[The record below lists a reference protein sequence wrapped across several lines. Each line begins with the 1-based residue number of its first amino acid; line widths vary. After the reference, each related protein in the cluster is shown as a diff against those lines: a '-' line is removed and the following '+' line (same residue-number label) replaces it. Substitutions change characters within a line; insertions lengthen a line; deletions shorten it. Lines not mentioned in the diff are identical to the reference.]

1 MNTPTKT
8 IAIIGCGPRGI
19 SALENLILALS
30 NTDFKTLPKIMI
42 FEKSSQLGC
51 GSIYNLNQPDTNW
64 LNISERALTID
75 KRLSVKIKN
84 TDIKGFMSYHDWT
97 GKSQDAIFNN
107 KHEVFPKRSDVGKYL
122 KARYDSIAQDLQK
135 LDLLTVYNSEVI
147 EVKNNNPCFT
157 ITVANGSNYNA
168 DEVVL
173 TIGHQET
180 ESSQQLKDW
189 TNYAKKN
196 NTVNLFLKSYPIK
209 NLLTTDYKNEAH
221 TVGLRGFGLAT
232 IDVVRAL
239 TKAND
244 GHFEIIDTET
254 HKMKYNPGKSPLKL
268 IPFSLDGLPM
278 ASKPLNSKID
288 ALFTPSEAKI
298 LSFKSELL
306 QIRDNKNY
314 NKGNTFL
321 IEAIAT
327 IVASQYLELG
337 NHAYQHNLSVE
348 ELKAITEAYLKDDSF
363 KHQLLLSHDN
373 APEVII
379 QVYVDMAC
387 AKQPVSLDYCLGQ
400 VWRHCEPTLYA
411 MMSHSAL
418 QEHIINKVIALDE
431 RMKRYAFGPPIESL
445 QQLLALTYQGTL
457 DLNFVNDPEINLT
470 DNGWQLQKHNQ
481 KITVDTMIN
490 AVLDSP
496 KIEKVISPIVTNLL
510 SDNLIQAIHSK
521 LGVDTKQNGLV
532 ISKNK
537 KQTLNLAV
545 LGRLAKGSVV
555 GVDAIL
561 ECFGPRIKDWAND
574 LVERMRIDY
583 PSHNN

>member
-1 MNTPTKT
+1 MNQPIQT
-8 IAIIGCGPRGI
+8 IAIIGCGPRGL
-19 SALENLILALS
+19 SALENLMIALAKAE
-30 NTDFKTLPKIMI
+30 FKSLPKVII

-75 KRLSVKIKN
+75 QRPALDFKHFKIE
-84 TDIKGFMSYHDWT
+84 GFQSYHDWT
-97 GKSQDAIFNN
+97 GKSKDDIINN
-107 KHEVFPKRSDVGKYL
+107 KHEVFPKRSEIGKYL
-122 KARYDSIAQDLQK
+122 KARYNSIAKTLEEQDILSVFN
-135 LDLLTVYNSEVI
+135 TEVI
-147 EVKNNNPCFT
+147 EVENNNPCFT
-157 ITVANGSNYNA
+157 ITAKNGNTYNA
-168 DEVVL
+168 DDVVL

-180 ESSQQLKDW
+180 KCSQQLKDW
-189 TNYAKKN
+189 LKYAKEN
-196 NTVNLFLKSYPIK
+196 SDVNLFLKSYPIE
-209 NLLTTDYKNEAH
+209 NLLAIDYKTEARN
-221 TVGLRGFGLAT
+221 VGLRGFGLAT

-239 TKAND
+239 TKANG
-244 GHFEIIDTET
+244 GHFEVVNTET
-254 HKMKYNPGKSPLKL
+254 HKMKYHPGESELKL

-288 ALFTPSEAKI
+288 ALFTPSASKI

-306 QIRDNKNY
+306 QIRDNESYSN
-314 NKGNTFL
+314 GNTFL

-327 IVASQYLELG
+327 VVAHQYMLLG
-337 NHAYQHNLSVE
+337 NHAYQHNFTE
-348 ELKAITEAYLKDDSF
+348 NALKSIIEAYLKDDSYT
-363 KHQLLLSHDN
+363 HELLLSHDN

-379 QVYVDMAC
+379 QAYVDMAT
-387 AKQPVSLDYCLGQ
+387 ATKPISLDYCLGQ

-411 MMSHSAL
+411 MMSHSKL
-418 QEHIINKVIALDE
+418 KDQVIDQVIALDE

-457 DLNFVNDPEINLT
+457 NLNFVNNPEIALKE
-470 DNGWQLQKHNQ
+470 NGWKLQKHNQ
-481 KITVDTMIN
+481 EIIVDTMIN

-496 KIEKVISPIVTNLL
+496 KIEKVIAPIVTNLL

-521 LGVDTKQNGLV
+521 LGVETKPNGLV

-561 ECFGPRIKDWAND
+561 ECFGPRIKDWANGV
-574 LVERMRIDY
+574 VERIHDK
-583 PSHNN
+583 N